1 MKTIEKNDIV
11 TLTFIGTLDNGE
23 QFMTRDAENP
33 ITITIGKSE
42 LPPTVENSIIGMQ
55 EGQSR
60 IVTVD
65 PDEGYGSRQRDLL
78 QTITNKDFIKRLNPK
93 PGMIV
98 SLKTMRDDKE
108 VQVPATILEVAAD
121 KVVID
126 YNHPL
131 AGHNL
136 TYNITITG
144 IQKGTNQA

>member
-23 QFMTRDAENP
+23 QFMTRDAANP
-33 ITITIGKSE
+33 LAITIGKSE

-65 PDEGYGSRQRDLL
+65 PDEGYGARQRDLL
-78 QTITNKDFIKRLNPK
+78 QTITNKDFIKRLDPK

-136 TYNITITG
+136 TYNITITD
-144 IQKGTNQA
+144 IQKGTN